1 MTPVHLIPFE
11 EASLKLEELPQ
22 AVRLAEQLG
31 KAQGGGCCMGVEHT
45 GAGEEIGDLI
55 IFAKH
60 GGAHSNLESKF

>member
-31 KAQGGGCCMGVEHT
+31 KAQGKGVVWGWSTQEL
-45 GAGEEIGDLI
+45 GRKLEI
-55 IFAKH
+55 
-60 GGAHSNLESKF
+60 